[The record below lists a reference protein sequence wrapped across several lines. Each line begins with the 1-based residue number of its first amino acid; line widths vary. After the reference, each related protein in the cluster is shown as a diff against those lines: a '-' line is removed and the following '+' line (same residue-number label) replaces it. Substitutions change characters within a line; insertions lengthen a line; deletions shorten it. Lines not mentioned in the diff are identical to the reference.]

1 MHYGCRKRQNLPI
14 YKKRLF
20 IMGRVFCLMKNE
32 LFYSLDRDD
41 IFYQYFISK
50 WYFLSVFYHSK
61 QEKITWIILSTHIW
75 AILPR
80 PYKCV
85 SAWDTDTMGRG
96 GRNTQGEEAF
106 LSFLCYLNWMLREK
120 KYIWSHLQCQP
131 DIIDTCGFLWIFT
144 TL

>member
-1 MHYGCRKRQNLPI
+1 
-14 YKKRLF
+14 
-20 IMGRVFCLMKNE
+20 MGRVFCLMKNE
-32 LFYSLDRDD
+32 FFYSLDRDD

-85 SAWDTDTMGRG
+85 SAWDTDTIGRG

-106 LSFLCYLNWMLREK
+106 LSFLCYLNWMLCEK
-120 KYIWSHLQCQP
+120 RN
-131 DIIDTCGFLWIFT
+131 IFDHIYNANPISLT
-144 TL
+144 PVAFYESSPHYSSLNLFKTQIKFAC